1 MNLLAINTDPM
12 KKNLGFKLLFK
23 NTLVFFSTSCDPI
36 LTNAMQKL
44 EIKKKKKSL
53 YAQKKTTPADGDKAK
68 NSESLCS
75 DQKIFWISSII
86 MSI

>member
-1 MNLLAINTDPM
+1 MWPNINKCYAKIGD
-12 KKNLGFKLLFK
+12 K
-23 NTLVFFSTSCDPI
+23 
-36 LTNAMQKL
+36 
-44 EIKKKKKSL
+44 EEEKSL
-53 YAQKKTTPADGDKAK
+53 YAKKKTTPADGDKAK